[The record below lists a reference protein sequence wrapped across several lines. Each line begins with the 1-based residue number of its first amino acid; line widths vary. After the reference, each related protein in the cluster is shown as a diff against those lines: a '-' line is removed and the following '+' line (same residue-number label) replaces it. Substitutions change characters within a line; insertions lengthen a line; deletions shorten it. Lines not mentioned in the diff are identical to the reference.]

1 MTPKKITRKHF
12 LKTAGAGLG
21 SLLLE
26 SALPRATRAQ
36 ASPGRPNILFV
47 CMDQLRSLADVPQG
61 LPLPSLRGLLRE
73 GRVFRNYHV
82 HQAPC
87 GPSRSTFYT
96 GQHIQKTGMYT
107 NPVGE
112 FGAYSTES
120 PRGVELPTSIP
131 TIGTMLRAQ
140 GYYTAYKGK
149 WHLSVINQ
157 KLGKDAFP
165 NGAKA
170 LEAYG
175 FSDYNYDGEHT
186 GLTWAGFGHDGVTAA
201 ESINLLE
208 RFASGSTG
216 GKPWFL
222 AVNFV
227 NPHDI
232 MFFDARGQGDPL
244 IGVPTLGRPGTPLY
258 DKDWHFDLPH
268 SYKADNLAT
277 KPAVHRPRQ
286 PLSEAQLRVYQN
298 YYFNCIRD
306 VDRHVGSV
314 LDAVARLGLA
324 RNTIVVVTAD
334 HGELAGAHG
343 GMLGKGADIYK
354 ETVRVPLIVR
364 HPDARGGATDAL
376 VGAIDLVPTL
386 LGFAGLSDAERQQR
400 YPALHGVNVGAAVGN
415 ASARTARDE
424 RGVLFNYGTPGG
436 PLGPNGPAAGAPAA
450 SASVAGAPRAGS
462 PGSARPA
469 AGNPG
474 ATVRGIIRGV
484 FDGRY
489 KFGRYFRITEHHEPR
504 DWQTLL
510 AHNDLELYDTREDPD
525 EIVNLAARPDE
536 QQARILELNTKVNA
550 LIDAEIGTD
559 DGSMY
564 PGPTAPYVLNET
576 AS

>member
-1 MTPKKITRKHF
+1 MTQKKITRKDF

-21 SLLLE
+21 TLLLQ
-26 SALPRATRAQ
+26 SAIPGSTRAQ
-36 ASPGRPNILFV
+36 GASSRPNILFI
-47 CMDQLRSLADVPQG
+47 CMDQLRSLADVPDK
-61 LPLPSLRGLLRE
+61 LPLPSLRRLLRE

-96 GQHIQKTGMYT
+96 GQHVQKTGMYT

-112 FGAYSTES
+112 FGAYSADA

-131 TIGTMLRAQ
+131 TLGTMLRAQ

-157 KLGKDAFP
+157 KLGKDTFP
-165 NGAKA
+165 NGTKA
-170 LEAYG
+170 LEDYG

-201 ESINLLE
+201 EAINLLE
-208 RFASGSTG
+208 RFAGGSTS

-232 MFFDARGQGDPL
+232 MFFDARAQGAAL
-244 IGVPTLGRPGTPLY
+244 AGAPTLGAPGTPLY
-258 DKDWHFDLPH
+258 DKDWHFDLPR
-268 SYKADNLAT
+268 SFSADNLST

-306 VDRHVGSV
+306 VDQHVGQM
-314 LDAVARLGLA
+314 LDAVTRLGLT

-334 HGELAGAHG
+334 HGELGGAHG

-354 ETVRVPLIVR
+354 ETLRVPLIVR
-364 HPDARGGATDAL
+364 HPDARGGTTDAL
-376 VGAIDLVPTL
+376 VGGVDLVPTV
-386 LGFAGLSDAERQQR
+386 LGFAGLSDTERQQR
-400 YPALHGVNVGAAVGN
+400 YPNLHGVNVGAAVAN
-415 ASARTARDE
+415 ARARTARDE
-424 RGVLFNYGTPGG
+424 RGILFNYGTPSG
-436 PLGPNGPAAGAPAA
+436 PLGPNGPT
-450 SASVAGAPRAGS
+450 AGS
-462 PGSARPA
+462 PGT
-469 AGNPG
+469 
-474 ATVRGIIRGV
+474 TVRGVIRGV
-484 FDGRY
+484 FDGRF
-489 KFGRYFRITEHHEPR
+489 KLGRYFRITEHHIPR
-504 DWQTLL
+504 DWETLL
-510 AHNDLELYDTREDPD
+510 AHNDLELYDTHDDPD
-525 EIVNLAARPDE
+525 EIVNLAARPEE
-536 QQARILELNTKVNA
+536 QKARILELNAKVNA

-564 PGPTAPYVLNET
+564 PGPTAPYMLNGT

>member
-1 MTPKKITRKHF
+1 MTKKITRKDF

-21 SLLLE
+21 SLLLQ
-26 SALPRATRAQ
+26 SALPGASRAQ
-36 ASPGRPNILFV
+36 GSSKQPNILFI
-47 CMDQLRSLADVPQG
+47 CMDQLRSLADVPEK
-61 LPLPSLRGLLRE
+61 LPLPTLRRLLRE

-112 FGAYSTES
+112 YGTYSPES
-120 PRGVELPTSIP
+120 PRGVELPVGFP
-131 TIGTMLRAQ
+131 TLGTMLRAQ

-157 KLGKDAFP
+157 KLGRDAFP
-165 NGAKA
+165 AATKA
-170 LEAYG
+170 LEPYG

-201 ESINLLE
+201 ESINLME
-208 RFASGSTG
+208 RFASGSTS

-232 MFFDARGQGDPL
+232 MFFDTRGQGGPVA
-244 IGVPTLGRPGTPLY
+244 GAPVLGKPGGDLY
-258 DKDWHFDLPH
+258 EKDWKFDLPR
-268 SYKADNLAT
+268 SYKADDLST
-277 KPAVHRPRQ
+277 KPAVQRPPR
-286 PLSEAQLRVYQN
+286 PLSEEQLKVYQN

-306 VDRHVGSV
+306 VDQHVGAV
-314 LDAVARLGLA
+314 LEALARLGHA

-334 HGELAGAHG
+334 HGEQAGAHG

-364 HPDARGGATDAL
+364 HPDSGSGTTDAL
-376 VGAIDLVPTL
+376 VGGVDLVPTL
-386 LGFAGLSDAERQQR
+386 LGFAGLSDTERQQR
-400 YPALHGVNVGAAVGN
+400 YPDLHGVNVGSAVEN
-415 ASARTARDE
+415 ARARTARDE
-424 RGVLFNYGTPGG
+424 RGILFNYGTPSG
-436 PLGPNGPAAGAPAA
+436 PLGPNGPADAP
-450 SASVAGAPRAGS
+450 GTRL
-462 PGSARPA
+462 
-469 AGNPG
+469 
-474 ATVRGIIRGV
+474 RGLVRGV

-489 KFGRYFRITEHHEPR
+489 KFARYFRITEHHEPR
-504 DWQTLL
+504 DWEKLV
-510 AHNDLELYDTREDPD
+510 AHNDLELYDTQADPD
-525 EIVNLAARPDE
+525 ELKNLAFHPEE
-536 QQARILELNTKVNA
+536 QKERILELNAKTNA

-564 PGPTAPYVLNET
+564 PGPTAPYVL
-576 AS
+576 S

>member
-1 MTPKKITRKHF
+1 MTEKKITRKDF

-21 SLLLE
+21 SLMLQG
-26 SALPRATRAQ
+26 ALPGASRAQ
-36 ASPGRPNILFV
+36 GASNRPNILFI
-47 CMDQLRSLADVPQG
+47 CMDQLRSFADIPEK
-61 LPLPSLRGLLRE
+61 LPLPSLRRFLRE

-112 FGAYSTES
+112 FGTYSAET
-120 PRGVELPTSIP
+120 PRGVELPTRIP
-131 TIGTMLRAQ
+131 TLGTMLRAQ

-165 NGAKA
+165 NATKA
-170 LEAYG
+170 LEDYG

-208 RFASGSTG
+208 RFATGSTG

-232 MFFDARGQGDPL
+232 MFFDARGQGAPL
-244 IGVPTLGRPGTPLY
+244 IGTPTLGAPGTALY
-258 DKDWHFDLPH
+258 EKDWHFALPR
-268 SYKADNLAT
+268 SYSADNLST
-277 KPAVHRPRQ
+277 KPAVQRPRQ
-286 PLSEAQLRVYQN
+286 PLSEAQLGAYQN

-306 VDRHVGSV
+306 VDQHVGQV
-314 LDAVARLGLA
+314 LDAMARLSLA
-324 RNTIVVVTAD
+324 RNTLIVVTAD
-334 HGELAGAHG
+334 HGELGGAHG

-364 HPDARGGATDAL
+364 HPDARGGTSDAL
-376 VGAIDLVPTL
+376 VGGVDLVPTL
-386 LGFAGLSDAERQQR
+386 LGFAGLSDTERQQR
-400 YPALHGVNVGAAVGN
+400 YPDLHGVDVGAAVAN
-415 ASARTARDE
+415 ARARTARDA
-424 RGVLFNYGTPGG
+424 RGILFNYGTPSG
-436 PLGPNGPAAGAPAA
+436 PFGPPAAGGT
-450 SASVAGAPRAGS
+450 AGAGGS
-462 PGSARPA
+462 GLAARS
-469 AGNPG
+469 
-474 ATVRGIIRGV
+474 IIRGV

-489 KFGRYFRITEHHEPR
+489 KFGRYFRINEHHVPR
-504 DWQTLL
+504 DWDTLL
-510 AHNDLELYDTREDPD
+510 AHNDLELYDTQADPD
-525 EIVNLAARPDE
+525 ELVNLAARPEE
-536 QQARILELNTKVNA
+536 QKARILDLNAKVNA
-550 LIDAEIGTD
+550 LIDAEIGAD

-564 PGPTAPYVLNET
+564 PGPP
-576 AS
+576 ASYRLGNGAA